1 MISLQDAQD
10 SAQSLREALD
20 GAGLSDAV
28 EIRKT
33 VDENGMVRFAIDLAP
48 GRKDRMEAL
57 LRHLGDEGAICHDL
71 SLARSGER
79 REGKEGGSTCRSRW
93 TPYNSKK
100 HHRER

>member
-1 MISLQDAQD
+1 MRISDWSSDVCSSDLTLTGFRMISLQDAQD

-48 GRKDRMEAL
+48 GRKDRMEAI
-57 LRHLGDEGAICHDL
+57 LRHLGDEIGRASC
-71 SLARSGER
+71 
-79 REGKEGGSTCRSRW
+79 
-93 TPYNSKK
+93 
-100 HHRER
+100 RERVCQYV